1 MVCRGCGREIAGS
14 ARFCVHCGASV
25 ENGEQTERFCSVC
38 GSPLHRESAFCPKC
52 GAQQRKVRTQSAAD
66 GMNAMSWKRFLLGGG
81 AAGTI
86 AGTFMILNNLGSEN
100 EVGAVVGTFLIIIS
114 VISFLVGCF
123 YK

>member
-1 MVCRGCGREIAGS
+1 MVCRGCGREIAEN

-66 GMNAMSWKRFLLGGG
+66 GMNAMSWK
-81 AAGTI
+81 
-86 AGTFMILNNLGSEN
+86 
-100 EVGAVVGTFLIIIS
+100 
-114 VISFLVGCF
+114 
-123 YK
+123 